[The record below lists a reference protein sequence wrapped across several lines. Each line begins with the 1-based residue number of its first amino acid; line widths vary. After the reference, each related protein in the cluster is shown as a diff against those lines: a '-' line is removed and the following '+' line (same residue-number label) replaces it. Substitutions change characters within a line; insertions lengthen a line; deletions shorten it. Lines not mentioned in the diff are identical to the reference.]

1 MVISFKYLGLGILEA
16 DDDCIVVVK
25 NLSRESKVW
34 SRMLRIISREGAA
47 LQVSGFFFKA
57 LVQAVLL
64 FGSETWVFTPRMGK
78 ALGGGSVPG
87 GDMADGMSLKDDTG
101 L

>member
-1 MVISFKYLGLGILEA
+1 MMRI
-16 DDDCIVVVK
+16 
-25 NLSRESKVW
+25 LSREGLVP
-34 SRMLRIISREGAA
+34 R
-47 LQVSGFFFKA
+47 VTVFFKPA
-57 LVQAVLL
+57 AQAVLL

>member
-1 MVISFKYLGLGILEA
+1 MSRARAVWWRMMRIL
-16 DDDCIVVVK
+16 V
-25 NLSRESKVW
+25 
-34 SRMLRIISREGAA
+34 REGGG

-57 LVQAVLL
+57 VVQAVLL

>member
-1 MVISFKYLGLGILEA
+1 
-16 DDDCIVVVK
+16 
-25 NLSRESKVW
+25 
-34 SRMLRIISREGAA
+34 MLCIISREGAA
-47 LQVSGFFFKA
+47 LQVSRFFFKA